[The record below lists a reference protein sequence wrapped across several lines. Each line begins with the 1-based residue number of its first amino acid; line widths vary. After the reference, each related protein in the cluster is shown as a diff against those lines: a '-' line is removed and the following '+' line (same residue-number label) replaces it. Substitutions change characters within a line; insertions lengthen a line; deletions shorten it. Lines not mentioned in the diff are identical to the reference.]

1 MENIQN
7 NYNQLKLIKD
17 KKSSIIKDQYA
28 IKTMRETFENN
39 LKESKLE
46 LDKAIKN
53 SDIIKKEIEKINM
66 LIENKNKLLGNKE
79 ENLNIKF
86 NKEELENEVKN
97 LNDKKKNIEESFDFY
112 LERNKKINEKVK
124 LLEEKVKA
132 ILDYEVKLK
141 ERLNFIE
148 YGILELEDTVRRD
161 QINYLKTIQNNIKFE
176 NYTYKEIQKKNIHAI
191 KEDSCRICLNLF
203 KDEDVVS
210 IFSCKKHYFHKQC
223 LNGWI
228 EVQAICPICKEIYS
242 NINKENI

>member
-39 LKESKLE
+39 LKESKHE

-86 NKEELENEVKN
+86 NKEELEN
-97 LNDKKKNIEESFDFY
+97 
-112 LERNKKINEKVK
+112 
-124 LLEEKVKA
+124 
-132 ILDYEVKLK
+132 
-141 ERLNFIE
+141 
-148 YGILELEDTVRRD
+148 
-161 QINYLKTIQNNIKFE
+161 
-176 NYTYKEIQKKNIHAI
+176 
-191 KEDSCRICLNLF
+191 
-203 KDEDVVS
+203 
-210 IFSCKKHYFHKQC
+210 
-223 LNGWI
+223 
-228 EVQAICPICKEIYS
+228 
-242 NINKENI
+242 